1 MPRIDI
7 NCDLGEGFGVYQV
20 GQDERVF
27 PLITSA
33 NIACGFHA
41 GEPVTMQRSV
51 ELAIRHHVSIGAHP
65 GTPDLVGF
73 GRRRMDLLPEEI
85 ESILLYQIGALD
97 AMARAHGAAL
107 RHVKPHGWLY
117 NEAARNLELARV
129 IARAVKRV
137 SPRLILF
144 GLSGSLSI
152 RAAEEEGV
160 PFAREAFVDRAYL
173 QDGTLAPRSRP
184 GALITN
190 PARAA
195 FQALRLAQGAK
206 VVCLQSGEIPV
217 AADTLC
223 VHGDNP
229 AVIRILRE
237 VRKVLREHKVQAS
250 ALEPL

>member
-7 NCDLGEGFGVYQV
+7 NCDLGEGFGVYEV

-41 GEPVTMQRSV
+41 GEPETMRRSV

-85 ESILLYQIGALD
+85 ESILIYQIGALD

-173 QDGTLAPRSRP
+173 QDGTLASRSTP

-206 VVCLQSGEIPV
+206 VVCLQRGEIPV

-229 AVIRILRE
+229 EVIRILRE
-237 VRKVLREHKVQAS
+237 VRKVLREHQVQAA

>member
-1 MPRIDI
+1 MLRIDI

-20 GQDERVF
+20 GQDEQIF

-41 GEPVTMQRSV
+41 GDPVTMRRSV

-73 GRRRMDLLPEEI
+73 GRRRMDLLPEDI
-85 ESILLYQIGALD
+85 ENNLIYQIGALD
-97 AMARAHGAAL
+97 AMARAQGTAL

-117 NEAARNLELARV
+117 NEAAKNLDLARV
-129 IARAVKRV
+129 IVRAVKMV
-137 SPRLILF
+137 FSHLVIF
-144 GLSGSLSI
+144 GLSGSYLI
-152 RAAEEEGV
+152 QAAQEEGV

-173 QDGTLAPRSRP
+173 QDGSLAPRKTP

-190 PARAA
+190 PAQAA
-195 FQALRLAQGAK
+195 AQVLRLVKGEK
-206 VVCLQSGEIPV
+206 VVCLGRGEVQV

-229 AVIRILRE
+229 EVIRILSE
-237 VRKVLREHKVQAS
+237 VRKVLREHKVQA
-250 ALEPL
+250 AAFEPS

>member
-1 MPRIDI
+1 MLRIDV
-7 NCDLGEGFGVYQV
+7 NCDLGEGFGVYEV
-20 GQDERVF
+20 GQDERIF

-41 GEPVTMQRSV
+41 GDPAIMRRSV

-73 GRRRMDLLPEEI
+73 GRRRMDLAPEEI
-85 ESILLYQIGALD
+85 ESFLIYQIGAVE
-97 AMARAHGAAL
+97 AMARAHGAVL

-117 NEAARNLELARV
+117 NEAARNLEFARV

-152 RAAEEEGV
+152 QAAEEEGV

-173 QDGTLAPRSRP
+173 KDGTLAPRSTP

-190 PARAA
+190 PTRAA

-206 VVCLQSGEIPV
+206 VVCLQSGEISV
-217 AADTLC
+217 AADTMC

-229 AVIRILRE
+229 AVIGILNE
-237 VRKVLREHKVQAS
+237 VRKVLKGHKVQVT
-250 ALEPL
+250 ALDPL